1 LASSGA
7 SVVDASVDDANGRPC
22 GGSRSHLEEKKSFGA
37 TSGGGAGVAASDDFQ
52 RGALK
57 QE

>member
-1 LASSGA
+1 MGA
-7 SVVDASVDDANGRPC
+7 RAVDHDHILKRKNLS
-22 GGSRSHLEEKKSFGA
+22 A

-57 QE
+57 